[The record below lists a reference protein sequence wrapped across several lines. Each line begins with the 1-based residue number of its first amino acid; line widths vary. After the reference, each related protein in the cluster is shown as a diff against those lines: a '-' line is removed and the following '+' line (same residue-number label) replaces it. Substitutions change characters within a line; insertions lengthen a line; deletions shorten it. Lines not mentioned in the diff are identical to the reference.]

1 MINDDMTYNEISLL
15 KSDISSFIEYL
26 SNYSHQE
33 NFSISQNDKD
43 FFSFLCK
50 RICFFKIIN
59 QMSQPIYSA
68 KVLISDFYNLIIT
81 IIKNQKR
88 YIYLNERSII
98 ENYMRLILSTSLEN
112 DHITLNLFNKLQS
125 NHTDIF
131 TKDTFSL
138 LKSEYRMSCSFVH
151 GGAELEETLIAYFN
165 KYVEDNSSLAERQK
179 YYDRL
184 KKVVQNY
191 DLAFLHEHT
200 SLIDSAFH
208 RKKTVLEYLLGKKYV
223 ETLFKIK

>member
-151 GGAELEETLIAYFN
+151 GGA
-165 KYVEDNSSLAERQK
+165 
-179 YYDRL
+179 
-184 KKVVQNY
+184 
-191 DLAFLHEHT
+191 
-200 SLIDSAFH
+200 
-208 RKKTVLEYLLGKKYV
+208 
-223 ETLFKIK
+223 